1 MPPLKKHKPY
11 QLPSDFEPLLARLGI
26 ESAQDGAHHRAAFA
40 LFGRNITFEAMEW
53 NQSHYYLLRSWF
65 RDGRSGRAPTRGPLL
80 GMNGAA
86 ARPFRTF
93 TTMRPNLE
101 SSLPRSNMTP
111 YPVVVP
117 FQRMEAPLPQE
128 ILNDRNKLL
137 AYHKVHWR
145 QVRLDWTH
153 HRKLHLENFAP
164 SLEAIETYRVQPTNV

>member
-26 ESAQDGAHHRAAFA
+26 ESAQDGAQQRAAFA

-65 RDGRSGRAPTRGPLL
+65 RDGRSERAPTRGPLL

-86 ARPFRTF
+86 ARPFRTS

-164 SLEAIETYRVQPTNV
+164 SLEAIETYRVQPTND